1 MSDRADIAA
10 RAADGVVR
18 VGSLRAVAGLDGAV
32 DSVIRVVD
40 RRRGAHDFDAMT
52 RIGQLAARVEGA
64 AGRSVNIELAVER
77 VKLGGNGSL
86 LCDALN
92 ALGARTA
99 YLGAVEDDE
108 RAGEVHRRLRG
119 FGERCERVIP
129 FGSPALSDALEFE
142 DGKIILGK
150 TAGMHAVGW
159 EAMLRACGGVEGLCG
174 LLRGADL
181 LALCNWTMLPGMEGV
196 WEGLRDEALVRIP
209 EGERPRVFVDLA
221 DPAKRSDADLERA
234 LELLASLNGVAPV
247 CLGLNLSESKR
258 AAAVLGGSAGDDLRD
273 AAESVRRAV
282 GLSCVATHSRR
293 ASACAEEG
301 GGAWFEGPFVRRP
314 KLSTGAGDHFNA
326 GFCAGWALG
335 LGCAERLAMGSA
347 VAGWYV
353 RHGDPPGAAQLDG
366 FLRELP
372 EAEREG

>member
-1 MSDRADIAA
+1 MSERTEIAE
-10 RAADGVVR
+10 RAAGAVER
-18 VGSLRAVAGLDGAV
+18 ARSLRAVAGLDGAV

-40 RRRGAHDFDAMT
+40 TRRGPHDFDAMS

-92 ALGARTA
+92 ALGAQTT
-99 YLGAVEDDE
+99 YLGAVEDE
-108 RAGEVHRRLRG
+108 EEPGRVHRKLRE
-119 FGERCERVIP
+119 FESRCARVVP
-129 FGSPALSDALEFE
+129 FGTPALSDALEFE

-159 EAMLRACGGVEGLCG
+159 GALLGAIGGVDALVGA
-174 LLRGADL
+174 LRGADL

-196 WEGLRDEALVRIP
+196 WEGLRDEALPRLKV
-209 EGERPRVFVDLA
+209 EERPRVFVDLA
-221 DPAKRSDADLERA
+221 DPAKRGDEDLERA
-234 LELLASLNGVAPV
+234 LELLASLNKVAPV
-247 CLGLNLSESKR
+247 CLGLNLSESQR
-258 AAAVLGGSAGDDLRD
+258 AAAVLGGSAGDDLRE

-301 GGAWFEGPFVRRP
+301 SGAWFEGPFVRRP

-335 LGCAERLAMGSA
+335 LGCAERLAVGSA

-353 RHGDPPGAAQLDG
+353 RNGDPPDAGALAG
-366 FLRELP
+366 FLRTLP
-372 EAEREG
+372 EAEKE